1 MSRHQADDAVGQF
14 VAQWRASRLDLDPAP
29 TEVIGRITRLAR
41 IFQRRADGWLAE
53 FDLTWETFAVLG
65 ALLRQGP
72 PYRLTPTALYRQAL
86 LTSGAIT
93 NRIARAEAMGW
104 VAREPDPLD
113 ARSSAVRLTPKGL
126 KLANRVIERHFAE
139 QARLLDVL
147 GEADRNTLAR
157 LLSLL
162 AAEHEQEQG
171 PGSTGGTRPV
181 TRAGTRRARG

>member
-1 MSRHQADDAVGQF
+1 MSRYQADDAVGRF
-14 VAQWRASRLDLDPAP
+14 VAQWRASRDDLDPAP

-72 PYRLTPTALYRQAL
+72 PYTLTPTALYRQAL

-104 VAREPDPLD
+104 VTREPDPLD
-113 ARSSAVRLTPKGL
+113 ARSSAVRLTPRGL

-139 QARLLDVL
+139 QARLLEVL
-147 GEADRNTLAR
+147 SEAERSTLAR
-157 LLSLL
+157 LLSQL
-162 AAEHEQEQG
+162 AAGHEQELE
-171 PGSTGGTRPV
+171 PAAGGTRA
-181 TRAGTRRARG
+181 AGKKGARR

>member
-93 NRIARAEAMGW
+93 NRIARAAMFHRGLH
-104 VAREPDPLD
+104 RNRYRRPYDL
-113 ARSSAVRLTPKGL
+113 RRRRCHCQVR
-126 KLANRVIERHFAE
+126 
-139 QARLLDVL
+139 
-147 GEADRNTLAR
+147 
-157 LLSLL
+157 
-162 AAEHEQEQG
+162 
-171 PGSTGGTRPV
+171 
-181 TRAGTRRARG
+181 RRR

>member
-1 MSRHQADDAVGQF
+1 MSRHPPEDAVARF
-14 VAQWRASRLDLDPAP
+14 VAQWRACRDDIDPTP
-29 TEVIGRITRLAR
+29 TEVIGRISRLAR
-41 IFQRRADGWLAE
+41 IFQRRADGWLSE
-53 FDLTWETFAVLG
+53 FELTWETFAVLG

-104 VAREPDPLD
+104 VAREPDPAD

-139 QARLLDVL
+139 QAGLLEPL
-147 GEADRNTLAR
+147 SPTEQAQLAR
-157 LLSLL
+157 LLARL
-162 AAEHEQEQG
+162 AAHHERETADDRPA
-171 PGSTGGTRPV
+171 PGK
-181 TRAGTRRARG
+181 